1 MVGSHERGKRHSSM
15 SGMQFSDE
23 PKTVALHPR
32 EPAPDDAG
40 SLMRSY
46 SHAGPTDLLLEIGR
60 IAHVGFWTRDLTS
73 EVMHLSDEVFRIYGF
88 FPCMAAARSG
98 TTVPVDAVV
107 ERLHPADKPA
117 VLSAIEKAVRSLGAF
132 EIHHRILRADGSER
146 LVVSRGEAVAGPDG
160 RPVAVRGTLQ
170 DVTEQRRVE
179 EELRYRAEFQRLI
192 AQISTRFINLVADKI
207 DGEID
212 RALAEIGV
220 FAGVDRSYVFQFSE
234 DRLTVSN
241 THEWCRPGVPSCK
254 ARLQKLPVESMPNAM
269 KRHLK
274 GEVVLIERMAD
285 LTPEWKQDKAEFK
298 REGIQSLLCV
308 PLNCAE
314 TVFGFVGFDSV
325 RKEKKWPVDDV
336 ALLRLV
342 GEAFANALV
351 RRQTER
357 RLRESEDRYR
367 TVFHAAEDSMFLIDA
382 DEEDI
387 IDANAAATRVY
398 GFTREEFQRLRKV
411 DLSAEPSRTRQ
422 TTAQRSRYVATRYHR
437 KKDGSLFP
445 VEVWSSCFRSRG
457 RLLQMV
463 SIEDLSE
470 RHRIEE
476 AIRESRRTLQTLI
489 DATEDTVMLLDTT
502 GTIRVINLA
511 GARHMSKTPPDVVGR
526 RIEETFPL
534 DQARAISRLVEEV
547 IATGKPLRQEVER
560 SDRWLEYDIH
570 PADELAGKKVAT
582 VYIRDI
588 TTRRRAEEAL
598 RLSEQRFRAILD
610 HSPTAIYL
618 KDNEGRYV
626 LVNRRFVES
635 FGLDRE
641 PIGETAFAFQRR
653 ELAEAIR
660 KQDRKVLTSG
670 KPMTIEREMPHPN
683 GEVRNEV
690 STKFPIFGPSGMV
703 TGVGGI
709 TTDITD
715 LKAAE
720 RKAHELEVALAHVS
734 RLSTMGEMATGFA
747 HELNQPLAAI
757 NNYVQGIIHR
767 FAANDISR
775 EEMTSVLERV
785 SQQARR
791 AGDIIRR
798 IRLFVRKEEPETAP
812 MDLNAAIRDAVDL
825 LNSEAPRHELTID
838 LHLDESLPAVEADA
852 VQIQQ
857 VVLNLARNG
866 IDAMD
871 ETQAETRRL
880 TIRTGRHRDG
890 VEVRVED
897 TGSGLTEEIRARLF
911 EPFFTTKRTGMGM
924 GLLICRSIIEAH
936 GGRVSVSAR
945 GPRGAVSRFTLP
957 TAQIRDGS
965 RAR

>member
-1 MVGSHERGKRHSSM
+1 MAGPHERENRHPNM
-15 SGMQFSDE
+15 SGMQFSDG
-23 PKTVALHPR
+23 PKTVALRPR
-32 EPAPDDAG
+32 DPGPEKSGSAAEP
-40 SLMRSY
+40 Y
-46 SHAGPTDLLLEIGR
+46 SHAGPTDLLLEVGR
-60 IAHVGFWTRDLTS
+60 IAHVGFWTRELTS
-73 EVMHLSDEVFRIYGF
+73 DVMHLSDEVFRIYGF
-88 FPCMAAARSG
+88 FPSMAAARSG
-98 TTVPVDAVV
+98 TAVPVDAVV

-117 VLSAIEKAVRSLGAF
+117 VLSAVEKAVRSRGAF

-146 LVVSRGEAVAGPDG
+146 LVVSRGEAVVAPDG
-160 RPVAVRGTLQ
+160 RPLAVRGTLQ

-192 AQISTRFINLVADKI
+192 AQISTRFINLVAEKI
-207 DGEID
+207 DEEID

-234 DRLTVSN
+234 DRRTVSN
-241 THEWCRPGVPSCK
+241 THEWCRPGIPAFK
-254 ARLQKLPVESMPNAM
+254 PRLQNYPIASVPNAM
-269 KRHLK
+269 KRHLQ
-274 GEVVLIERMAD
+274 GEVVLVERVSD
-285 LTPEWKQDKAEFK
+285 LPPGWEQEKVEF
-298 REGIQSLLCV
+298 RGEGIQSLLCV
-308 PLNCAE
+308 PLNCAGS
-314 TVFGFVGFDSV
+314 VFGFVGFDSV
-325 RKEKKWPVDDV
+325 RTEKNWPEDDV

-351 RRQTER
+351 RRRTER

-367 TVFHAAEDSMFLIDA
+367 TVFHAAEYSMFLIDA
-382 DEEDI
+382 ERENI

-398 GFTREEFQRLRKV
+398 GYTRDEFKRLRKV
-411 DLSAEPSRTRQ
+411 DLSAEPTRTQQ
-422 TTAQRSRYVATRYHR
+422 TAAQRRRYVATRYHR
-437 KKDGSLFP
+437 RKDGSLFP

-457 RLLQMV
+457 RLLQIV
-463 SIEDLSE
+463 SVEDLSE

-489 DATEDTVMLLDTT
+489 DATEDTVMLLDAT

-511 GARHMSKTPPDVVGR
+511 GARYVSKTPPEVVGR

-547 IATGKPLRQEVER
+547 IANGTPLRREVER

-582 VYIRDI
+582 IYIRDV
-588 TTRRRAEEAL
+588 TTRHCAEEAL

-618 KDNEGRYV
+618 KDAEGRYQ
-626 LVNRRFVES
+626 LANKRFLES
-635 FGLDRE
+635 FGLDQE
-641 PIGETAFAFQRR
+641 PIGETAFAFLRR

-670 KPMTIEREMPHPN
+670 KPMTIEREMPRPDGTMHD
-683 GEVRNEV
+683 EV
-690 STKFPIFGPSGMV
+690 STKFPIIGASGMV

-757 NNYVQGIIHR
+757 NNYAQGIIHR

-775 EEMTSVLERV
+775 EEMTTVLERV

-798 IRLFVRKEEPETAP
+798 IRFFVRKEDPETAP
-812 MDLNAAIRDAVDL
+812 IDLNAAIRDAVDL
-825 LNSEAPRHELTID
+825 LNSEAPRHELKID

-871 ETQAETRRL
+871 ETRDGPRRL

-897 TGSGLTEEIRARLF
+897 TGPGLSDESRARLF
-911 EPFFTTKRTGMGM
+911 EPFFTTKQTGLGM

-936 GGRVSVSAR
+936 GGRVSVSSK

-957 TAQIRDGS
+957 TIQTRSGARAQ
-965 RAR
+965 

>member
-1 MVGSHERGKRHSSM
+1 
-15 SGMQFSDE
+15 MQFSDE
-23 PKTVALHPR
+23 RREMALHPM
-32 EPAPDDAG
+32 EPGPDEHG
-40 SLMRSY
+40 SAAHPY
-46 SHAGPTDLLLEIGR
+46 SHAGPSDLLLEIGR

-117 VLSAIEKAVRSLGAF
+117 VLSAVEKAVRSLGTF

-234 DRLTVSN
+234 DRSTVSN
-241 THEWCRPGVPSCK
+241 THEWCRPGIPSFK
-254 ARLQKLPVESMPNAM
+254 ARLQNLPVAPASQAM
-269 KRHLK
+269 KRHLE
-274 GEVVLIERMAD
+274 GELVLIERVAD
-285 LTPEWKQDKAEFK
+285 LPSEWEQDKAEF
-298 REGIQSLLCV
+298 EGEGTQSLLCV

-314 TVFGFVGFDSV
+314 KVFGFVGFDSV
-325 RKEKKWPVDDV
+325 CREKKWPEDDV

-351 RRQTER
+351 RRRTER
-357 RLRESEDRYR
+357 RMRESEDRYR
-367 TVFHAAEDSMFLIDA
+367 TVFHAAEYSMFLIDA
-382 DEEDI
+382 DKENI

-398 GFTREEFQRLRKV
+398 GYSREEFQKLRKV
-411 DLSAEPSRTRQ
+411 DLSAEPARTQQ
-422 TTAQRSRYVATRYHR
+422 TAAQGRRYVATRYHR
-437 KKDGSLFP
+437 KKNGSLFP
-445 VEVWSSCFRSRG
+445 VEVWSSHFRSRG
-457 RLLQMV
+457 RMLQIV
-463 SIEDLSE
+463 SVEDLSE

-502 GTIRVINLA
+502 GNIRVINLA
-511 GARHMSKTPPDVVGR
+511 GARHVAKSPREVVGR

-547 IATGKPLRQEVER
+547 IATKTPLRREVER

-582 VYIRDI
+582 VYIRDV
-588 TTRRRAEEAL
+588 TTRHRAEEAL

-618 KDNEGRYV
+618 KDAEGRYQ
-626 LVNRRFVES
+626 LVNKRFMES
-635 FGLDRE
+635 FALGRE
-641 PIGETAFAFQRR
+641 PIGETAFAFLRR

-660 KQDRKVLTSG
+660 KQDREVLTSG
-670 KPMTIEREMPHPN
+670 KPMTIEREMPRPD
-683 GEVRNEV
+683 GETRNEV
-690 STKFPIFGPSGMV
+690 STKFPILDASGMV
-703 TGVGGI
+703 TGVGGF

-767 FAANDISR
+767 FATNDISR
-775 EEMTSVLERV
+775 EEMSSVLERV

-798 IRLFVRKEEPETAP
+798 IRFFVRKEEPETAP

-838 LHLDESLPAVEADA
+838 LRLDESLPAVEADA

-871 ETQAETRRL
+871 ETDRGPRRL

-897 TGSGLTEEIRARLF
+897 TGPGLSEETQARLF
-911 EPFFTTKRTGMGM
+911 EPFFTTKRKGLGM

-936 GGRVSVSAR
+936 GGRVSVSSR
-945 GPRGAVSRFTLP
+945 GSRGAVSRFTLP
-957 TAQIRDGS
+957 TSQKRTGPS
-965 RAR
+965 ARQS